1 MDYKQLYMKYKM
13 KYIKIKTE
21 LGGGLLTLYHG
32 SAHKMDTL
40 EMRTPRGDNDFNTQT
55 GVYLTSNKT
64 EAMLYSMARD
74 KERINKGWGVI
85 NGILYLRSDL
95 WTGDNPVFK
104 LNTIGYLY
112 EVITNDA
119 EKNPYN
125 ETEYII
131 KHNIKVDNVTEIHI
145 DMIKDYIKY
154 VSREEFKA
162 L

>member
-1 MDYKQLYMKYKM
+1 MKYKI
-13 KYIKIKTE
+13 KYLRLKTNI
-21 LGGGLLTLYHG
+21 GGGLLTLYHG
-32 SAHKMDTL
+32 SPHYMDIL
-40 EMRTPRGDNDFNTQT
+40 EVRTPRGDNDFNTQI

-64 EAMLYSMARD
+64 EAMLYSMTRD

-95 WTGDNPVFK
+95 WTGDNPKFK

-125 ETEYII
+125 ETEYIV
-131 KHNIKVDNVTEIHI
+131 KHDIQVDKVIGINA
-145 DMIKDYIKY
+145 DMIKEYIKY
-154 VSREEFKA
+154 VSRDDFYA